1 MNKDGKSKLMPLL
14 VTLILLGSMLFVIAP
29 TTVAQQID
37 EVSKTD
43 DLTCGEEI
51 WVNASDLTE
60 DDRYYIFIE
69 NETSGWELI
78 DDQRADDDGE
88 IAVEINVPYRN
99 PLGAYDIGLSDSDD
113 SADIFD
119 QAAIF
124 INNTFWV
131 RYKVSGDFLDYV
143 IFNQSYEDPEA
154 FEIYIY
160 NWTGSKYELV
170 EEEVDI
176 SFQEPDGTELYTK
189 NTDVG
194 IWDLDF
200 TFDFE
205 DGTNL
210 ETNYIVEVELA
221 ADTNQYS
228 MANIPVKLDVTATL
242 PDDVSWGDTV
252 TISGYVRDGE
262 GDGIPDYT
270 VKLYSPGSWVEMDE
284 AVTYSSGRFSLSAP
298 TDDGSAGSW
307 IIGTEMTGTYRI
319 DETDKVDI
327 VDFIRYFSF
336 DVASDDSADVNLE
349 SPDEVISGFTQ
360 TLNVSVK
367 NSWDD
372 DYYDEM
378 WIHITGLECEYD
390 SDYYD
395 EDDIVVIDNLL
406 TDGWIPDNEKE
417 HTMNLRSNSMKQV
430 PQQLL

>member
-1 MNKDGKSKLMPLL
+1 MNNDGKSKLMPLL

-60 DDRYYIFIE
+60 DDRYYIFVE

-78 DDQRADDDGE
+78 DDQRADEDGE

-200 TFDFE
+200 TFDFP

-221 ADTNQYS
+221 ADTNQNS
-228 MANIPVKLDVTATL
+228 HANIPVKLDVTN
-242 PDDVSWGDTV
+242 
-252 TISGYVRDGE
+252 R
-262 GDGIPDYT
+262 
-270 VKLYSPGSWVEMDE
+270 
-284 AVTYSSGRFSLSAP
+284 
-298 TDDGSAGSW
+298 
-307 IIGTEMTGTYRI
+307 
-319 DETDKVDI
+319 
-327 VDFIRYFSF
+327 
-336 DVASDDSADVNLE
+336 
-349 SPDEVISGFTQ
+349 
-360 TLNVSVK
+360 
-367 NSWDD
+367 
-372 DYYDEM
+372 
-378 WIHITGLECEYD
+378 
-390 SDYYD
+390 
-395 EDDIVVIDNLL
+395 
-406 TDGWIPDNEKE
+406 
-417 HTMNLRSNSMKQV
+417 
-430 PQQLL
+430 